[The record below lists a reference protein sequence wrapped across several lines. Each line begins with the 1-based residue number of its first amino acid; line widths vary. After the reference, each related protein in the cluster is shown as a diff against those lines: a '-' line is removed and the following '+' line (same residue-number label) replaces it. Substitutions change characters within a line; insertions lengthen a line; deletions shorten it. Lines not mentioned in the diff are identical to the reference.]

1 MNSELRFGHHI
12 DAYQE
17 DMLRDLGNLVAIP
30 SVCGKAEGN
39 FPYGKPSADALHFI
53 LSLAEKMGFS
63 TYNADNYAGH
73 AEYGEGDELAAVVA
87 HVDVVPVGDGW
98 DSDPFVLTR
107 KGDLLFGRGTADDK
121 GGAIAAL
128 YGLKALKD
136 AGVLGKRRLRVIF
149 GAGEEVGM
157 EDLPH
162 YFSKQSLPNMAFT
175 PDSDYGIC
183 NREKGILRVTLR
195 GPSSPLMDSF
205 EGGSV
210 VNAVPDKAHGILH
223 CSLKQARALSE
234 SQVPGKFTF
243 EVSENGLELFS
254 KGTAVH
260 AMQPH
265 KGFNAISHAI
275 ILLASV
281 FPKEELGNLLSFIN
295 DFVACETDGAS
306 LGISCQDEP
315 SGALTCNLGLLHID
329 EHRSSASFD
338 IRYPVTADGEKII
351 RTFREKAEKAG
362 LVFLIDEHVPPLYLP
377 EDSELIHLLQDS
389 YTAVT
394 GKPCELYATGGGT
407 YARAIPGSCVA
418 FGPIFPDEPDRGL
431 HNANEHIDINRYM
444 EHARICL
451 EAMYRMITG
460 E

>member
-98 DSDPFVLTR
+98 DSD
-107 KGDLLFGRGTADDK
+107 LFGRGTADDK

-162 YFSKQSLPNMAFT
+162 YFSKQPLPNMAFT

>member
-17 DMLRDLGNLVAIP
+17 DMLRDLANLVAIP

-39 FPYGKPSADALHFI
+39 FPYGKSSADALHFI

-73 AEYGEGDELAAVVA
+73 AEYGQGDELAAVVA

-162 YFSKQSLPNMAFT
+162 YFSKQPLPHMAFT

-451 EAMYRMITG
+451 EAMYRMIMG
-460 E
+460 